1 VPKCPQ
7 QFGNVNDERKLTV
20 CKGELAMR
28 SLFRL
33 ALVATVIFGAS
44 FGARAQTETTL
55 IAPGGIR
62 APLDDLV
69 PRYEKKSGQKVK
81 ATYGSGGGTRKQVLS
96 GQAFDVPVIQLPD
109 SDVLASGQ
117 VVNSSATPLASVAV
131 GVAVAHGA
139 PKPDISTPEAVKRM
153 LLSAKSISYPDPSGG
168 AAAGVSFLATLKQ
181 LGIADQVQAK
191 VKIGSG
197 GADAMVK
204 VAKGEVEIGL
214 TYVSEMDVPGIDIV
228 GPLPEQISPPTR
240 LEGFISAHAKDPAAA
255 KALLDYLSSPEA
267 AAAYRAHKME
277 PGR

>member
-1 VPKCPQ
+1 MK
-7 QFGNVNDERKLTV
+7 
-20 CKGELAMR
+20 
-28 SLFRL
+28 SLLRA
-33 ALVATVIFGAS
+33 ALVATLVLGAS
-44 FGARAQTETTL
+44 FGAHAQTETTL

-62 APLDDLV
+62 APLDELV

-81 ATYGSGGGTRKQVLS
+81 ATYGSGLGTRKQVLS
-96 GQAFDVPVIQLPD
+96 GEAFDVPVIQLPD

-117 VVNSSATPLASVAV
+117 VIAGSATPLASVAV

-181 LGIADQVQAK
+181 LGIAEQVQSK

-228 GPLPEQISPPTR
+228 GSLPQQISPPTR
-240 LEGFISAHAKDPAAA
+240 LEGFISTHAKDPAAA
-255 KALLDYLSSPEA
+255 KALLDFLSSPEA
-267 AAAYRAHKME
+267 AAVYRAHKME
-277 PGR
+277 PGRSE

>member
-1 VPKCPQ
+1 VEAIMKHLL
-7 QFGNVNDERKLTV
+7 RAALI
-20 CKGELAMR
+20 AA
-28 SLFRL
+28 LFL
-33 ALVATVIFGAS
+33 GAS
-44 FGARAQTETTL
+44 LGLRAQTETTL

-62 APLDDLV
+62 APLEDLV

-81 ATYGSGGGTRKQVLS
+81 ATYGSGLGTRKQVLS
-96 GQAFDVPVIQLPD
+96 GQSFDVPVIQLPD
-109 SDVLASGQ
+109 SDVLASEQ
-117 VVNSSATPLASVAV
+117 VVAGSARPLASVAV
-131 GVAVAHGA
+131 GVAVAPGA
-139 PKPDISTPEAVKRM
+139 PRPDISTPEAVKRM

-168 AAAGVSFLATLKQ
+168 AAAGVSFVATLKQ
-181 LGIADQVQAK
+181 LGIFDQVQSK

-255 KALLDYLSSPEA
+255 KALLDFLSSPEA
-267 AAAYRAHKME
+267 AAVYRAHKME

>member
-1 VPKCPQ
+1 MKH
-7 QFGNVNDERKLTV
+7 LLST
-20 CKGELAMR
+20 A
-28 SLFRL
+28 L
-33 ALVATVIFGAS
+33 ALSLILGVS
-44 FGARAQTETTL
+44 FSARAQSETTL

-69 PRYEKKSGQKVK
+69 PRYEKKTGQKVK
-81 ATYGSGGGTRKQVLS
+81 ATYGSGLGTRKQVVT
-96 GQAFDVPVIQLPD
+96 GAAIDVPVIQLPD

-117 VVNSSATPLASVAV
+117 VIGGSATPLASVAV

-181 LGIADQVQAK
+181 LGIADQVQSK

-204 VAKGEVEIGL
+204 LAKGEVEIGL
-214 TYVSEMDVPGIDIV
+214 TYLSEMDVPGIDVV

-240 LEGFISAHAKDPAAA
+240 LEGFISTHAKDPAAA
-255 KALLDYLSSPEA
+255 KALLDFLSSPEA
-267 AAAYRAHKME
+267 AAVYRAHKME

>member
-1 VPKCPQ
+1 MK
-7 QFGNVNDERKLTV
+7 
-20 CKGELAMR
+20 
-28 SLFRL
+28 SLLRA
-33 ALVATVIFGAS
+33 ALVATLVLGAS
-44 FGARAQTETTL
+44 FGAHAQTETTL

-62 APLDDLV
+62 APLDELV

-81 ATYGSGGGTRKQVLS
+81 ATYGSGLGTRKQVLS
-96 GQAFDVPVIQLPD
+96 GEAFDVPVIQLPD

-117 VVNSSATPLASVAV
+117 VIAGSATPLASVAV

-139 PKPDISTPEAVKRM
+139 PTPEAVKRM

-181 LGIADQVQAK
+181 LGIAEQVQSK

-228 GPLPEQISPPTR
+228 GSLPQQISPPTR
-240 LEGFISAHAKDPAAA
+240 LEGFISTHAKDPAAA
-255 KALLDYLSSPEA
+255 KALLDFLSSPEA
-267 AAAYRAHKME
+267 AAVYRAHKME
-277 PGR
+277 PGRSE

>member
-1 VPKCPQ
+1 MKHLLR
-7 QFGNVNDERKLTV
+7 GALI
-20 CKGELAMR
+20 A
-28 SLFRL
+28 
-33 ALVATVIFGAS
+33 ALVLGAS

-62 APLDDLV
+62 APLDDLL
-69 PRYEKKSGQKVK
+69 PRYEKKTSQKVK

-96 GQAFDVPVIQLPD
+96 GEAFDVPVIQLPD

-117 VVNSSATPLASVAV
+117 VVAGSATPLASVAV

-168 AAAGVSFLATLKQ
+168 AAAGVSFVDTLKR
-181 LGIADQVQAK
+181 LGIADQVQSK

-228 GPLPEQISPPTR
+228 GPLPARDFASHPIGGFHLR
-240 LEGFISAHAKDPAAA
+240 AREGPCS
-255 KALLDYLSSPEA
+255 
-267 AAAYRAHKME
+267 R
-277 PGR
+277 